1 MRSSALL
8 HWSSALFVSQAVC
21 QKLIFD
27 KKRRTKRPG
36 KSHRAP
42 VSCFSLLIY
51 FFEPRVARLVFDPR
65 VARASTDTLR
75 SLRTRSRGLPTVRK
89 NVNEV
94 TKRHRWFTKWF
105 SRKTYLNVKSHHD
118 LQPQQV
124 VLGKKCAARL
134 SHIGHSYALL
144 ARRSD
149 VHRALSKFTSE
160 KSLAIES
167 HFTQV
172 ESETQACIV

>member
-51 FFEPRVARLVFDPR
+51 FFEPHVARLAFHPR

-89 NVNEV
+89 NVNEA

-105 SRKTYLNVKSHHD
+105 ETSPKSKPENASYATGSGAKICLRTK
-118 LQPQQV
+118 LQPD
-124 VLGKKCAARL
+124 
-134 SHIGHSYALL
+134 HI
-144 ARRSD
+144 
-149 VHRALSKFTSE
+149 
-160 KSLAIES
+160 
-167 HFTQV
+167 
-172 ESETQACIV
+172 